1 MKTYHLQVITGN
13 NASDSGTYTTSCI
26 ADSYKISAG
35 VYMFRDEDEYTVA
48 CYPVDRTIIYK
59 IEYHDQIEAN
69 RN

>member
-13 NASDSGTYTTSCI
+13 KQTGNGIYTTSCI

-35 VYMFRDEDEYTVA
+35 VYVFRDDDEDLVA

-59 IEYHDQIEAN
+59 IEYHDQIETH
-69 RN
+69 

>member
-13 NASDSGTYTTSCI
+13 NSSNSGTYTTSCI

-59 IEYHDQIEAN
+59 IEYHDQVETH
-69 RN
+69 

>member
-59 IEYHDQIEAN
+59 IEYHDQIETH
-69 RN
+69 

>member
-1 MKTYHLQVITGN
+1 MKTYHLQIITGN

-59 IEYHDQIEAN
+59 IEYHDQIETH
-69 RN
+69 

>member
-13 NASDSGTYTTSCI
+13 NASDSGTYTTSCK

-69 RN
+69 

>member
-1 MKTYHLQVITGN
+1 MKIYHLQIITGN

-59 IEYHDQIEAN
+59 IEYHDQIETH
-69 RN
+69 